1 MLSFMGKNIVLKI
14 PFPLPLSLPEA
25 NTGFV
30 VVVAVDVA
38 VYCNT
43 KVRKKNLLVI
53 VVFSH

>member
-43 KVRKKNLLVI
+43 KVRKKTY
-53 VVFSH
+53 